1 MDNLL
6 ELGDDSGGRARML
19 IRALDKVLRT
29 VPADTVELS
38 ERADQAELVLAE
50 LGSVGIDGENLLR
63 YGMAP
68 RAALPLLVGLVG
80 SADNDPIDLDR
91 WRELLHISPT
101 TLDLSPEAAAAA
113 LTASIHAIDS
123 WVLFAPLRE
132 VLLFRPPSDAILSEF
147 AIENRERSELSLP
160 YFWLYMRST
169 QEDLERWPTEALLF
183 EYRWR
188 ADMQRSPFPPTALD
202 YEGPDSAVLNDQIAY
217 RAALGSTATSDHDE
231 TLFWQLQDTAVS
243 FLKRARYKE
252 ASALFEFHNRLHP
265 DDPRGLNNLGFCK
278 LPSDAEASL
287 DLLKR
292 AESAGYAPL
301 LINVYNQC
309 CCLVRLNRLAEALDR
324 AEFLWQREL
333 DPEDIN
339 SGYIWVE
346 DSGTWSLMSHAAVD
360 RALAEL
366 MANVAA
372 ALGRSDRE
380 ARWSERVAEIETARA
395 ESDFA
400 GASNQETDE

>member
-101 TLDLSPEAAAAA
+101 ALDLSPEAAAAA

-132 VLLFRPPSDAILSEF
+132 VLLFRPPS
-147 AIENRERSELSLP
+147 
-160 YFWLYMRST
+160 
-169 QEDLERWPTEALLF
+169 
-183 EYRWR
+183 
-188 ADMQRSPFPPTALD
+188 
-202 YEGPDSAVLNDQIAY
+202 V
-217 RAALGSTATSDHDE
+217 
-231 TLFWQLQDTAVS
+231 
-243 FLKRARYKE
+243 
-252 ASALFEFHNRLHP
+252 
-265 DDPRGLNNLGFCK
+265 
-278 LPSDAEASL
+278 
-287 DLLKR
+287 
-292 AESAGYAPL
+292 
-301 LINVYNQC
+301 
-309 CCLVRLNRLAEALDR
+309 VR
-324 AEFLWQREL
+324 Q
-333 DPEDIN
+333 
-339 SGYIWVE
+339 
-346 DSGTWSLMSHAAVD
+346 
-360 RALAEL
+360 
-366 MANVAA
+366 
-372 ALGRSDRE
+372 
-380 ARWSERVAEIETARA
+380 
-395 ESDFA
+395 
-400 GASNQETDE
+400 